1 MITPS
6 VNAEKIRE
14 AVKELREIDPNLV
27 KELRKELRGKIAPF
41 ARQVAEN
48 VPTDPPLSGFGNTGA
63 TGWSDV
69 VPKVSFTPGRSRK
82 TGNHLVSIR
91 IQPRAARRGLYIA
104 ELGGSRTR
112 GVSNRGRAM
121 VRNLNN
127 RFPMKG
133 RGGRFA
139 YTKFRLLRPD
149 AVNLAVDAVKKYTQ
163 QVNRRLKF

>member
-1 MITPS
+1 MITPK

-14 AVKELREIDPNLV
+14 AVGELRAIDKALV
-27 KELRKELRGKIAPF
+27 SELRKELRGKISPF
-41 ARQVAEN
+41 ARQIADN

-69 VPKVSFTPGRSRK
+69 TPKISFTPGRSRK

-121 VRNLNN
+121 IRNLNQ
-127 RFPMKG
+127 RYPMKG
-133 RGGRFA
+133 KGGRFA

-149 AVNLAVDAVKKYTQ
+149 AMRIAVEIVNRTIGE
-163 QVNRRLKF
+163 VNRRINF

>member
-6 VNAEKIRE
+6 VNATKIRE
-14 AVKELREIDPNLV
+14 AIKELRDIDPATV
-27 KELRKELRGKIAPF
+27 RELRKELRGKISPLAK
-41 ARQVAEN
+41 QVAQN

-69 VPKVSFTPGRSRK
+69 VPKISFTPGRSRK

-91 IQPRAARRGLYIA
+91 VQPRAGRRGLYIA
-104 ELGGSRTR
+104 ELAGSRTR
-112 GVSNRGRAM
+112 GRNARGRAM
-121 VRNLNN
+121 IRNLNE
-127 RFPMKG
+127 RYPMKG

-149 AVNLAVDAVKKYTQ
+149 AVRIAVEIVNRTIGK
-163 QVNRRLKF
+163 VNRRINF